1 VPLEGT
7 ERGHVKQFLT
17 VPFAAETCGPVIED
31 RFVLVSVQHP
41 GEGGTIAAPTS
52 HWPDG
57 GTNQPRPAVLAVFR
71 PTRWGP
77 GLIGE

>member
-1 VPLEGT
+1 MV
-7 ERGHVKQFLT
+7 
-17 VPFAAETCGPVIED
+17 ED

-41 GEGGTIAAPTS
+41 GEGGSIAAPIS

-57 GTNQPRPAVLAVFR
+57 GTNQPRPAVVAVFK
-71 PTRWGP
+71 PGKHGP

>member
-1 VPLEGT
+1 V
-7 ERGHVKQFLT
+7 V
-17 VPFAAETCGPVIED
+17 ED

-41 GEGGTIAAPTS
+41 GEGGSIAAPIS

-57 GTNQPRPAVLAVFR
+57 GTNQPRPAVVAVFK
-71 PTRWGP
+71 PGKHGP